1 MSSMPNGSRLDRIRP
16 RLEHSPARELKASGN
31 PIAAFRAQ
39 LGEIAVMPQVVF
51 KVMELS
57 GSDGSSAQNLEDTIS
72 VDPGFSARV
81 LKLANSAQ
89 FALPRKV
96 SSVRDAVV
104 LIGFRSVRQMAMQAG
119 VFDLFVGK
127 NDRESLRRR
136 GWWRLSLD
144 AAAAA
149 RSIARSAKL
158 DPDAA
163 ATAGLLH
170 LIGRTVLD
178 RLDPKASELSLAAE
192 QEGVPTESSL
202 KFLFGMHHGEASL
215 AAAEAWSFPE
225 SLAQALNWVE
235 PSGETEADRGR
246 AVTALAHIA
255 GQHLRPG
262 AAKLPEPPAWA
273 LGALSIDLKTAEDW
287 IGGAVI
293 AGAAAAAMSAGGK
306 E

>member
-1 MSSMPNGSRLDRIRP
+1 VSSIPNRTRLDAIRP
-16 RLEHSPARELKASGN
+16 RLEHSPARELKASSN
-31 PIAAFRAQ
+31 PIAAFRSQ

-144 AAAAA
+144 TAAAA
-149 RSIARSAKL
+149 RHIARAAGA
-158 DPDAA
+158 DPDSAG
-163 ATAGLLH
+163 TAGLLH

-202 KFLFGMHHGEASL
+202 KFLFGIHHGEASL

-225 SLAQALNWVE
+225 SLSQALNWVE
-235 PSGETEADRGR
+235 PAAEPEANRGR
-246 AVTALAHIA
+246 AVTALAHLA
-255 GQHLRPG
+255 GLQLRPG
-262 AAKLPEPPAWA
+262 GAKLPEPAAWT
-273 LGALSIDLKTAEDW
+273 LEALSISRETAEDW

-293 AGAAAAAMSAGGK
+293 AGAAAAAMGAGGK